1 MNTNSSNS
9 PYLPTDALFLVSTN
23 TIGLSAAADVVAL
36 LSARGDLVF
45 QLDMNGRIMAT
56 SAAEGEPGTAT
67 NPLGL
72 TLSSLVA
79 KHFAPAVE
87 KLIQTAT
94 LSKKVEA
101 VEVETNRAGKIG
113 SVKLH
118 VLRSSPPDVGFV
130 AVLSDN
136 TNAAAAAE
144 KSRWYLSHDV
154 LTGLPNRMLLTAQV
168 RAAIAKASPF
178 CVVGLNL
185 DEFKKVNSFVGLGA
199 GDKLL
204 RQVSERL
211 TEALA
216 PGDILARTDGKEFII
231 LAQSVRTEADAEA
244 FGRRVA
250 TSLKSPFE
258 YLGQNIH
265 LSASIGAALYP
276 QHGATA
282 DALLSHLGL
291 SVHMAK
297 GQGAGQFVFSAA
309 ADAQTGVTHVG
320 LEAAMFEAVQ
330 NGEFH
335 LDYQPLVSAQ
345 SGQVQGFEALMRW
358 TRPDG
363 SRVSPLEFIP
373 IAERNGL
380 INLLGAWALK
390 AACSDLITLQTA
402 LGHPAYMSVNVS
414 PIQFRSGQ
422 LKAAVRTAL
431 TLSGLPGS
439 QLLLE
444 ITEGALMADPVKS
457 QEILQDLITLDIK
470 IAIDDFGTGYSSLAY
485 LKKFPVSI
493 LKVDRAFVRDLPT
506 SEKDEAICR
515 SVIGMAE
522 LLAIQTVAEGVETQ
536 VQLDMLKE
544 YGCNTIQGYYT
555 GRPATPEQLTKQFTA
570 ALNTPAPQ

>member
-1 MNTNSSNS
+1 LNTHSSNS
-9 PYLPTDALFLVSTN
+9 RYLPTDALFLVPTN
-23 TIGLSAAADVVAL
+23 AISVSAAADIVAL
-36 LSARGDLVF
+36 LSARGDMVF

-56 SAAEGEPGTAT
+56 CASDGEPGTLK

-72 TLSSLVA
+72 YLSSLVA
-79 KHFAPAVE
+79 KPFAPAVE
-87 KLIQTAT
+87 KVLKSAAI
-94 LSKKVEA
+94 SKKVES
-101 VEVETNRAGKIG
+101 VEVETNRTGQPGHA
-113 SVKLH
+113 KLH
-118 VLRSSPPDVGFV
+118 VLRSTPPDAGFV
-130 AVLSDN
+130 AVFSN
-136 TNAAAAAE
+136 NASAAAAAE

-154 LTGLPNRMLLTAQV
+154 LTGLPNRMLLAARV
-168 RAAIAKASPF
+168 RAAIAKGDPF

-185 DEFKKVNSFVGLGA
+185 DEFKKVNSFVGLDA

-204 RQVSERL
+204 RLVSARL
-211 TEALA
+211 TESLA
-216 PGDILARTDGKEFII
+216 PGDILARTDGKEFVI
-231 LAQSVRTEADAEA
+231 LAPSVQTEGQAQA
-244 FGRRVA
+244 FGRRIA
-250 TSLKSPFE
+250 TALKSPFE

-265 LSASIGAALYP
+265 LSASIGAALFP
-276 QHGATA
+276 LQGSNA
-282 DALLSHLGL
+282 DTLLAHLGD
-291 SVHMAK
+291 SVHRAK
-297 GQGAGQFVFSAA
+297 GQGSGQFVFSTAKE
-309 ADAQTGVTHVG
+309 AQSDVTHVG

-345 SGQVQGFEALMRW
+345 TGQVQGFEALMRW

-373 IAERNGL
+373 ISERNGL
-380 INLLGAWALK
+380 INLLGSWALK
-390 AACSDLITLQTA
+390 VACSDLMTLQTS

-431 TLSGLPGS
+431 ELSGLPGN

-457 QEILQDLITLDIK
+457 EEILQDLVTLGIK

-506 SEKDEAICR
+506 SAKDEAICR

-522 LLAIQTVAEGVETQ
+522 LLSIQTVAEGVETQ

-555 GRPATPEQLTKQFTA
+555 GRPATPEQLNKQFRA
-570 ALNTPAPQ
+570 ATTSPAAE

>member
-1 MNTNSSNS
+1 MNTDSINSR
-9 PYLPTDALFLVSTN
+9 YLPTDALFLVSTN
-23 TIGLSAAADVVAL
+23 TLSVSAAGDVVAL

-45 QLDMNGRIMAT
+45 QLDINGRIMAVS
-56 SAAEGEPGTAT
+56 SATGELGTLA
-67 NPLGL
+67 NPIGL
-72 TLSSLVA
+72 HVSALVA
-79 KHFAPAVE
+79 DKDIARVQ
-87 KLIQTAT
+87 KLVKAAAT
-94 LSKKVEA
+94 SK
-101 VEVETNRAGKIG
+101 EVETAEVKLRRAGAI
-113 SVKLH
+113 SDAKLH
-118 VLRSSPPDVGFV
+118 VFKSTPPDLGFV
-130 AVLSDN
+130 AVFLDN
-136 TNAAAAAE
+136 SQVAAIAE

-168 RAAIAKASPF
+168 RAAAAQKAPF
-178 CVVGLNL
+178 CLIGLNL
-185 DEFKKVNSFVGLGA
+185 DEFKKVNSFVGLNA

-204 RQVSERL
+204 RLVSERL
-211 TEALA
+211 AEVVPA
-216 PGDILARTDGKEFII
+216 GDTLARTDGKEFMI
-231 LAQSVRTEADAEA
+231 LARSVQTEDQARAQ
-244 FGRRVA
+244 GKRIA
-250 TSLKSPFE
+250 TALKSPFE
-258 YLGQNIH
+258 HAGQNIH
-265 LSASIGAALYP
+265 LSASVGAALFP
-276 QHGATA
+276 QHGLTA
-282 DALLSHLGL
+282 DALLSHLGD
-291 SVHMAK
+291 SVHRAK
-297 GQGAGQFVFSAA
+297 GQGAGHFVLSAA
-309 ADAQTGVTHVG
+309 KNSQSDVTHVG
-320 LEAAMFEAVQ
+320 LEAAMFQAVQ

-345 SGQVQGFEALMRW
+345 TGQVQGFEALMRW

-390 AACSDLITLQTA
+390 AACNDLVALQAA

-422 LKAAVRTAL
+422 LKGAARAAL
-431 TLSGLPGS
+431 ELSGLPGS

-457 QEILQDLITLDIK
+457 QEILQDLVTLDIK

-506 SEKDEAICR
+506 SAKDEAICR

-522 LLAIQTVAEGVETQ
+522 LLSIQTVAEGVETQ
-536 VQLDMLKE
+536 AQLDMLKE

-555 GRPATPEQLTKQFTA
+555 GRPAASEQLTKQFMA
-570 ALNTPAPQ
+570 AVSSQAK